1 MAAFDRIESGI
12 PSMDKALDSI
22 RLGDNVAW
30 RVSSFAG
37 FRDFAC
43 PSPGRRSETAER
55 VSR

>member
-22 RLGDNVAW
+22 RLGDNAAW

-37 FRDFAC
+37 FRDLPALRQAGD
-43 PSPGRRSETAER
+43 P
-55 VSR
+55 

>member
-1 MAAFDRIESGI
+1 
-12 PSMDKALDSI
+12 MDKALDSI

-37 FRDFAC
+37 FRDFAR

>member
-37 FRDFAC
+37 FRDFAR